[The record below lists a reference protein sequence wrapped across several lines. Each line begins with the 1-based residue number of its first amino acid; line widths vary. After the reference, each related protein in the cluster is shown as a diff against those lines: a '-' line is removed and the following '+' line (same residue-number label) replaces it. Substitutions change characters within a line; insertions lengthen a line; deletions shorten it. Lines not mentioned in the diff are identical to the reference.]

1 MEWNLISYSLALS
14 MDSDRGENKEDE
26 EVANTSHSS
35 EEMEEEEEHST
46 TCSDV
51 EAEPEHPERKGLLS
65 YLKQLR

>member
-1 MEWNLISYSLALS
+1 

-35 EEMEEEEEHST
+35 EEMEEEEHST